1 MENSQKNSPL
11 RKIISSKTLF
21 FLLIF
26 ALLFFLVSLVREMGQ
41 QSGQSITLRETEN
54 LVRNME
60 RENERLVGRLGQLQ
74 SDIFQEKEAREKLGL
89 QKPGERVIIITEKD
103 SQELSFEESE
113 DTPGLV
119 QRNEKT
125 APREEQSLFSNLKN
139 WWRYFANSVR

>member
-1 MENSQKNSPL
+1 MRDIKNRHFL

-26 ALLFFLVSLVREMGQ
+26 TLIFSLVSLVREMGQ
-41 QSGQSITLRETEN
+41 QSGRSITLRETED

-89 QKPGERVIIITEKD
+89 QKPGEKVIIITRDNSE
-103 SQELSFEESE
+103 ELVSEEE
-113 DTPGLV
+113 NFLNLF
-119 QRNEKT
+119 QKNKT
-125 APREEQSLFSNLKN
+125 TRPDEQSMFSNLKN
-139 WWRYFANSVR
+139 WWDLFFRK

>member
-125 APREEQSLFSNLKN
+125 VPREEQSLFSNLKN